1 MSYTGSTSRAPR
13 PTPRRTVTE
22 LPVSSSPQ
30 LGFFQAAFDRAAVSY
45 FLSNIWSTLIFV
57 WTLYFIAAASTS
69 DGNLPFSAVTNVTLF
84 LVFVTRS
91 GLVPC
96 PNLAAA
102 TGTFGLFT
110 LVTFWIVVAARGRVA
125 AFGDT
130 SNMLFT
136 DLTSHLAIPLDA
148 LVRPILAG
156 SYATFLGAWYVLA
169 LVLLYVSYVL
179 TLSTPPY
186 PFLEE
191 WDAAS
196 LYGFYAGASVG
207 IVVLH
212 VLVVLTTRRLRR

>member
-1 MSYTGSTSRAPR
+1 MSYF
-13 PTPRRTVTE
+13 V
-22 LPVSSSPQ
+22 
-30 LGFFQAAFDRAAVSY
+30 
-45 FLSNIWSTLIFV
+45 SNIWSTLIFV
-57 WTLYFIAAASTS
+57 WTLYFIAASSTS
-69 DGNLPFSAVTNVTLF
+69 DTLPFSAVTNVTLF

-110 LVTFWIVVAARGRVA
+110 LVTFWIIVAAQGRVA

-130 SNMLFT
+130 SNMLFK

-156 SYATFLGAWYVLA
+156 YYATFLGAWYVLA
-169 LVLLYVSYVL
+169 LVLLYLAYIL